1 MVELSETFYL
11 TLMATVTGILGLVIK
26 KLSASKCDEVSCW
39 GIHIHRRVEM
49 EGGLEDG
56 GSGDENAGANSVRP
70 PVI

>member
-49 EGGLEDG
+49 ETSDVE
-56 GSGDENAGANSVRP
+56 SMEEEVPSNMRQNS
-70 PVI
+70 I